1 MNLNKFLDFVWKNVD
16 ILSVED
22 IKLIINGKY
31 TNLLKRLNDKYISE
45 DDKKEKKKIE
55 RLVDF
60 LSDFIEDYKKSAYKY
75 NYIESTE
82 LHHFEYWFNFYLKNK
97 FLDRAKEV
105 LNDAKKKFP
114 EHKKIKKLAKKLNKE
129 KSWYKEEYQRIKY
142 ETDRKDKIMSIENLI
157 EKRLYTEAQK
167 RVFAFLKDYPDDN
180 TWEKLLAKVNKLK
193 SRTVADEI
201 LVDNEFFEKV
211 WLLKI
216 VEKGK
221 VEKRDLREIYKKLKY
236 LVKTKDFDTGLSLI
250 KYVKEEFE
258 VEDTKLLWFYD
269 KLLEH
274 KRKYDKEQQEGEYKL
289 ELKSLKLLIKNKQFK
304 DASAK
309 ANNILKKYVF
319 INKNEVFRL
328 IKKINSEKKKVFKN
342 KNKWKF
348 EIWFEEFMMRIAS
361 LNKKQLFNFYE
372 KLAWFLK
379 AKMDLK
385 LTLQIIFYQA
395 REFGLKKFTRD
406 VVSGIESG
414 MKLSEIMKFYPVIS
428 KLDVSLVKIWEA
440 TWQLWEMFQRIY
452 KSRKEEEARK
462 KQIKSVM
469 IYPSI
474 IISITLWIFLL
485 MLIFIMPKF
494 VTFFQSAKIELP
506 ALTKIL
512 LAMSAFVRQQWYV
525 VLIWVI
531 LSILWFTYFAK
542 TKLGEYVIWYFSMR
556 LPVIKEIVT
565 RKYVIYFSGNLSLL
579 LNSGI
584 DLLEAM
590 DLLVVGT
597 ENPWYRNEFK
607 RIRFELETGVNFSK
621 AVWLWKLEEIWSY
634 KNMFIPIDLSYA
646 IDAWERTWQLW
657 TLLQD
662 VWERYEED
670 LKLII
675 KNLQS
680 LMEPLII
687 ALVGTVVF
695 TFVLAIFLPM
705 MKMYDAVGKM
715 WWL

>member
-31 TNLLKRLNDKYISE
+31 TKLLKKLNDKYIYE
-45 DDKKEKKKIE
+45 TDKKEKKKIE

-75 NYIESTE
+75 NYLESTE
-82 LHHFEYWFNFYLKNK
+82 LPHFIYWFNFYLKNK
-97 FLDRAKEV
+97 FLKRAKEV
-105 LNDAKKKFP
+105 LNDAETKFP
-114 EHKKIKKLAKKLNKE
+114 DDKRIKKLKKRLKKE
-129 KSWYKEEYQRIKY
+129 KSWYKEEYQRIKW
-142 ETDRKDKIMSIENLI
+142 ETDRKDKIISIENLI

-167 RVFAFLKDYPDDN
+167 RVFAFLKEYPDDKK
-180 TWEKLLAKVNKLK
+180 WEKLLDRVNKLK

-211 WLLKI
+211 WLLKV
-216 VEKGK
+216 VEKWK
-221 VEKRDLREIYKKLKY
+221 VEKRDLKEIYGKLKY
-236 LVKTKDFDTGLSLI
+236 LIKVKDFDTGLSLI
-250 KYVKEEFE
+250 KYVKEEFQ

-269 KLLEH
+269 KLLEL
-274 KRKYDKEQQEGEYKL
+274 KRKHDKGQQEGEYKL

-304 DASAK
+304 EASAK

-319 INKNEVFRL
+319 INKNEVFKL
-328 IKKINSEKKKVFKN
+328 IKKINSEKKKVFKE
-342 KNKWKF
+342 KNKGKF
-348 EIWFEEFMMRIAS
+348 EIWFDEFMMRIAK
-361 LNKKQLFNFYE
+361 LNKKQLFGFYE

-440 TWQLWEMFQRIY
+440 TWKLWEMFQKIY
-452 KSRKEEEARK
+452 QSRKEEDSRK

-474 IISITLWIFLL
+474 IISITIWIFLL

-506 ALTKIL
+506 ALTKGL
-512 LAMSAFVRQQWYV
+512 LSASAFLRKQRYIVIIAI
-525 VLIWVI
+525 VLAV
-531 LSILWFTYFAK
+531 LWFKYFSK

-556 LPVIKEIVT
+556 LPVVKEIVF
-565 RKYVIYFSGNLSLL
+565 RKYVIYFSTNLSLL

-607 RIRFELETGVNFSK
+607 RIRFELETWVSFSK
-621 AVWLWKLEEIWSY
+621 AVWLWKLEDIGSY
-634 KNMFIPIDLSYA
+634 KNAFIPIDLSYA

-657 TLLQD
+657 ALLQD

-687 ALVGTVVF
+687 ALVWWVVF